1 MNEMIWFVIGF
12 AITLI
17 VISVSDT
24 VIQCKTVLK

>member
-17 VISVSDT
+17 VIAIADT
-24 VIQCKTVLK
+24 VIQCRTVLK

>member
-17 VISVSDT
+17 VIALADT
-24 VIQCKTVLK
+24 VIQCKTAIK

>member
-17 VISVSDT
+17 VIAISDT
-24 VIQCKTVLK
+24 IITCKVMSK

>member
-17 VISVSDT
+17 VITIADT
-24 VIQCKTVLK
+24 ILQYKTALK

>member
-17 VISVSDT
+17 VFAVTDTLIQYKTSV
-24 VIQCKTVLK
+24 K

>member
-17 VISVSDT
+17 VFAVADAIV
-24 VIQCKTVLK
+24 QCKAGIK

>member
-1 MNEMIWFVIGF
+1 MNEMIWFVVGF

-17 VISVSDT
+17 VIAISDT

>member
-17 VISVSDT
+17 VIAISDT
-24 VIQCKTVLK
+24 IITCKVTPK

>member
-17 VISVSDT
+17 VIAISDT
-24 VIQCKTVLK
+24 FIQCKAVLK

>member
-17 VISVSDT
+17 VIAVTDT
-24 VIQCKTVLK
+24 VVQCKAALK